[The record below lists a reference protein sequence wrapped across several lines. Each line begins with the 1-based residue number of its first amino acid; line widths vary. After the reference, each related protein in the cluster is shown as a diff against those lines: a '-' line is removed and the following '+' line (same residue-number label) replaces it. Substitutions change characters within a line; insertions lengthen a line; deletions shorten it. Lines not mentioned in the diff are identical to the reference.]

1 MTRREFVPLAASLAV
16 SAITAQSN
24 ADLEIEGKGW
34 RAAFDTTG
42 RISSFKSGQTE
53 LVKSRNAHVQTR
65 ILFPGETAY
74 VFDQPAKVSRL
85 GNALSFEY
93 RFTGPHPLLVRL
105 EYELI
110 EPVSNAVALKQSVF
124 IQAAQPIRKRVMIQL
139 PRAVQLPEDD
149 RRVFLP
155 LKNGVG
161 RVKRVHGL
169 DNEDDY
175 VYEMAGA
182 RYIGRP
188 QLLAFPMV
196 HEFSGRTK
204 LALTH
209 VADPFFTSLLRLPF
223 GNEVGQ
229 YQWIYPESLGLP
241 AGVEQRSFYTIV
253 HSGGPDEAINLFYRT
268 ALAEVKPGP
277 EWLHDISLVDYD
289 YLSKNGAGWFSDIR
303 RLERLISP
311 ADRGKVL
318 LVLHGW
324 YGLLGEYA
332 YDAKK
337 QRLANTW
344 TAFPA
349 ARSPNVQALGQGPSD
364 GEPRPML
371 LTPGYRWNRQSV
383 HAMQPV
389 PFSLDEMH
397 RRIRFAKDRGFR
409 VMLYFADGLDS
420 CDSLSDYTPERVL
433 IRGGWEGPDT
443 RGATYVQNPLHPD
456 VRAFFGGYVRA
467 LLAEYGR
474 DIDGLVWDE
483 TNTIPG
489 DSAGS
494 DLLPGYAGRA
504 MMTLVKEIS
513 AAVSE
518 HPHLALLTSDNI
530 GNFNEV
536 RNAPYSLM
544 AHGTYQDSH
553 CRPEAWPYGLLPN
566 YRNVLWSCNWAP
578 VTNFEFMKFGVE
590 IFDAPVSI
598 GNGAF
603 GDDIGIGDMNET
615 QVERVMR
622 LFEMRTRRKMQIRW
636 IEEGGTGARYGNR
649 ILENPYNIL

>member
-1 MTRREFVPLAASLAV
+1 MAVSLAV
-16 SAITAQSN
+16 GAVVPQSD
-24 ADLEIEGKGW
+24 ADLVIERNGW
-34 RAAFDTTG
+34 RVVFDATG
-42 RISSFKSGQTE
+42 RIESFKSGQTE
-53 LVKSRNAHVQTR
+53 LVNRRHARVPAR
-65 ILFPGETAY
+65 MLFPGEAAY
-74 VFDQPAKVSRL
+74 VFDQPAKASRQ
-85 GNALSFEY
+85 GNLLMFE
-93 RFTGPHPLLVRL
+93 FAFSEPHPLSVRF
-105 EYELI
+105 EYELV
-110 EPVSNAVALKQSVF
+110 EPAVNAVALKQSVY
-124 IQAAQPIRKRVMIQL
+124 IEAAQPIRKSVMVQL

-161 RVKRVHGL
+161 RVKRVRGL

-175 VYEMAGA
+175 VYEMAGG
-182 RYIGRP
+182 RGIGRP
-188 QLLAFPMV
+188 QLLAFPFV
-196 HEFSGRTK
+196 QEFSNRTK

-223 GNEVGQ
+223 GGEVGQ
-229 YQWIYPESLGLP
+229 YHWIYPESPGLP
-241 AGVEQRSFYTIV
+241 AGVEGRTFYTIA
-253 HSGGPDEAINLFYRT
+253 HRGGPEEAIDLFYRT
-268 ALAEVKPGP
+268 ALADVKPGP
-277 EWLHDISLVDYD
+277 EWLHDVALINYD
-289 YLSKNGAGWFSDIR
+289 YLSKNGDGWFSDIH
-303 RLERLISP
+303 RLEQIISR
-311 ADRGKVL
+311 ADRRKVV

-332 YDAKK
+332 YDAAK
-337 QRLANTW
+337 QRLARTW
-344 TAFPA
+344 MAFPA
-349 ARSPNVQALGQGPSD
+349 GLSAKVQALGQGASD

-371 LTPGYRWNRQSV
+371 LTPGYRWNRQAV
-383 HAMQPV
+383 KALHPV
-389 PFSLDEMH
+389 PFSIDEMH
-397 RRIRFAKDRGFR
+397 RRMRFAKDRGFR
-409 VMLYFADGLDS
+409 VMLYFADGLNS

-443 RGATYVQNPLHPD
+443 RGGTYVQNPLQPD
-456 VRAFFGGYVRA
+456 VRAFFHGYVRA
-467 LLAEYGR
+467 LLAEYGH

-483 TNTIPG
+483 TNTVPG

-494 DLLPGYAGRA
+494 NLLPGYAGRA
-504 MMTLVKEIS
+504 MMTLVREV
-513 AAVSE
+513 ADAVSE

-598 GNGAF
+598 GNGCF
-603 GDDIGIGDMNET
+603 GDDTGIGDMNEA
-615 QVERVMR
+615 QVGRVMR
-622 LFEMRTRRKMQIRW
+622 LFEMRKRRKMQIRW
-636 IEEGGTGARYGNR
+636 IEEEGTAARYGSR